1 MTQVMLVPN
10 ELYEDS
16 VEDARALE
24 EWLDGEGVDVVR
36 PPHYGFDGDAN
47 LAGVDLVV
55 SLGGDGTLLR
65 AAHLVGAQASAMQSA
80 ASNPNAGPAMAF
92 MGMGMAGQMGGMNA
106 QNLYQM
112 GAQIMQRNGMIFAQS
127 CICLLRDAFSFVPR
141 LRFSVPITPQ
151 CASAK
156 TSAVSP
162 SQRWIL
168 TGFSLLSMKRL

>member
-1 MTQVMLVPN
+1 MPVVPKSFSYAQKKYPSEARNKSGKQLISCNSKRQIIERTEKQNASSRYFNSSRAHHAAEGKFDEPIGSAGNRPQGGLCKPPARPVVMIVYSECEF
-10 ELYEDS
+10 EL
-16 VEDARALE
+16 L
-24 EWLDGEGVDVVR
+24 
-36 PPHYGFDGDAN
+36 
-47 LAGVDLVV
+47 
-55 SLGGDGTLLR
+55 
-65 AAHLVGAQASAMQSA
+65 
-80 ASNPNAGPAMAF
+80 
-92 MGMGMAGQMGGMNA
+92 
-106 QNLYQM
+106 

-168 TGFSLLSMKRL
+168 TGFSLLSMNRL